1 MNFERRLLEVIREA
15 RWFSRMGV
23 DIPEAARLLL
33 PQEEKFRDYHDR
45 LTHLLL
51 VRVSNI
57 GTSDAQVW
65 ANHFMSGLMVCTSLF
80 DC

>member
-23 DIPEAARLLL
+23 EVPEAAKMLL
-33 PQEEKFRDYHDR
+33 PQDEKFRDYQDR

-51 VRVSNI
+51 VSRMSSDSLP
-57 GTSDAQVW
+57 TSSAY
-65 ANHFMSGLMVCTSLF
+65 
-80 DC
+80 